1 MNQPFETEL
10 TSYRIDWRAN
20 LINNEY
26 HYIGGDRYNNNE
38 TTRIIGNTPEWYNTD
53 LVDNHIYYQNNNT
66 ILWKLFEVNH
76 QDNIQG
82 NIQYNSH
89 NEINYDNTSNNWII
103 SDGTLHTHF
112 VIVTN
117 ELNENTLNTHLNLIR
132 EHYHYDNVNEVINNI
147 RTELLQY
154 INIDG

>member
-38 TTRIIGNTPEWYNTD
+38 TTQIISNTPEWYNT
-53 LVDNHIYYQNNNT
+53 V
-66 ILWKLFEVNH
+66 
-76 QDNIQG
+76 
-82 NIQYNSH
+82 
-89 NEINYDNTSNNWII
+89 
-103 SDGTLHTHF
+103 
-112 VIVTN
+112 
-117 ELNENTLNTHLNLIR
+117 NTHINLIR
-132 EHYHYDNVNEVINNI
+132 EHYHYNNVNEVINNI

-154 INIDG
+154 ISMDG